1 MPEQRR
7 KQMNSA
13 LKLTIAFVCIYA
25 LITQQVVANSW
36 IRRLDEWIYERDILL
51 VTPGKTPTIV
61 ILMDDLGLR
70 GITSAILLIT
80 AILISRRFKS
90 WRPIN
95 LSLLALLLLNLAV
108 GASKL
113 LLGRTKPSTGF
124 DLFFTDSGLSYPSG
138 HAANAVLSW
147 GMIAYLIFRY
157 SHKEPF
163 EGLRLTWFVSII
175 SSLVCLASLY
185 RNTHW
190 FSDLLGGLFIGS
202 ALLVAVIA
210 IDRSITSARQPSYGA
225 GRLIT

>member
-1 MPEQRR
+1 MPERRR
-7 KQMNSA
+7 KQKNSA
-13 LKLTIAFVCIYA
+13 VKLTILFIGIYA

-113 LLGRTKPSTGF
+113 LFGRTKPSTGF

-175 SSLVCLASLY
+175 STLVCLASLY

-210 IDRSITSARQPSYGA
+210 IDRSITSDRQPS
-225 GRLIT
+225 

>member
-1 MPEQRR
+1 
-7 KQMNSA
+7 
-13 LKLTIAFVCIYA
+13 
-25 LITQQVVANSW
+25 
-36 IRRLDEWIYERDILL
+36 
-51 VTPGKTPTIV
+51 
-61 ILMDDLGLR
+61 MDDLGLR

-95 LSLLALLLLNLAV
+95 LSLLALLLLNLVV

-113 LLGRTKPSTGF
+113 LFGRTKPSTGF

-210 IDRSITSARQPSYGA
+210 IDRSITSDRQPS
-225 GRLIT
+225 

>member
-1 MPEQRR
+1 MPEKRR

-13 LKLTIAFVCIYA
+13 LKLSIAFVSAYA

-90 WRPIN
+90 WRPVN

-113 LLGRTKPSTGF
+113 LFGRTKPSTGF

-175 SSLVCLASLY
+175 STLVCLASLY

-210 IDRSITSARQPSYGA
+210 IDRSITSDRQPS
-225 GRLIT
+225 

>member
-1 MPEQRR
+1 
-7 KQMNSA
+7 MNSA
-13 LKLTIAFVCIYA
+13 LKLSIAFISTYA

-80 AILISRRFKS
+80 AIIISRRFKS
-90 WRPIN
+90 WRPVN
-95 LSLLALLLLNLAV
+95 LSLLALFLLNLAV

-113 LLGRTKPSTGF
+113 LFGRTKPSTGF

-210 IDRSITSARQPSYGA
+210 IDRSITSDRQPS
-225 GRLIT
+225 